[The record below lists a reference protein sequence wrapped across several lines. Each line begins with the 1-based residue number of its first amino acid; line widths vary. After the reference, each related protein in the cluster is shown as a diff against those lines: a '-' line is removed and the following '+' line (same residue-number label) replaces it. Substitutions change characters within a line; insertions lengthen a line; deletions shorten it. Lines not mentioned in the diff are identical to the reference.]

1 VAFWKLHALAM
12 PNPRSRDSL
21 SPRPFPRSTPAHRR
35 LQVQLELA
43 STRHTL
49 DCGYVLP
56 KCQERIRSYS
66 SLVSRRIDARLQ
78 AALGSSRT

>member
-49 DCGYVLP
+49 NCVYVLP